1 MEKKLNVAVIGCGNI
16 ANVAHIPNYLQ
27 LPNVEIKYFCDI
39 IPERADKAVE
49 KYGCGKAVYNYKEL
63 LGHDDIDI
71 VSVCTHN
78 DFHAPISIDFMRDGK
93 DVLCEKPAA
102 RTVEEALE
110 MQKVAHETGRILSI
124 GVVNRFC
131 DTVNHIK
138 DLIANGDL
146 GEVYQTYISFRAH
159 RSIPGLG
166 GDFTNKAKSG
176 GGVLIDW
183 GVHYIDLTLY
193 ALGEPTP
200 LTCSG
205 EAFCKL
211 GTPMKDYVCK
221 GMWAAD
227 TMDREN
233 GTYDVDDFVSG
244 FVRTTGS
251 SIAFNGAWAQNIG
264 KNECFVD
271 FIGTKAG
278 IRMDYGGKFVMY
290 STKGDMLTEIIPDN
304 PNQAYNMYEVIGAV
318 VDNGEFMEV
327 QKNFAQN
334 IIVLK
339 TYPGMANAVAT
350 GLDAIDRQP
359 DILGCVAGDDTILIV
374 TRDTDCAKLISE
386 KIKSMLKA
394 I

>member
-1 MEKKLNVAVIGCGNI
+1 MEKKLNVAIIGCGNI
-16 ANVAHIPNYLQ
+16 ANCAHIPNYLK
-27 LPNVEIKYFCDI
+27 LDNVEIKYFCDI

-138 DLIANGDL
+138 NLIADGEL
-146 GEVYQTYISFRAH
+146 GEVYQVYVSFRAH

-166 GDFTNKAKSG
+166 GDFTQKAKSG

-183 GVHYIDLTLY
+183 GVHYLDLTLY
-193 ALGEPTP
+193 CLGEPTP

-205 EAFCKL
+205 EAHSKL
-211 GTPMKDYVCK
+211 GVDMENYVCTS
-221 GMWAAD
+221 MWASDTAD
-227 TMDREN
+227 RSK
-233 GTYDVDDFVSG
+233 GVFDVDDFVTG
-244 FVRTTGS
+244 LVRTTGAT
-251 SIAFNGAWAQNIG
+251 ITFNGAWAQNIG
-264 KNECFVD
+264 EHECFID

-278 IRMDYGGKFVMY
+278 VRMNYGGKFTMY
-290 STKGDMLTEIIPDN
+290 STMNGMLTEITPDYASTGFDYFAEVKSFVN
-304 PNQAYNMYEVIGAV
+304 SAITREPNQAYIDKAV
-318 VDNGEFMEV
+318 VTSKIMDAVYRSSGAHKEV
-327 QKNFAQN
+327 T
-334 IIVLK
+334 L
-339 TYPGMANAVAT
+339 
-350 GLDAIDRQP
+350 
-359 DILGCVAGDDTILIV
+359 
-374 TRDTDCAKLISE
+374 
-386 KIKSMLKA
+386 
-394 I
+394 

>member
-1 MEKKLNVAVIGCGNI
+1 MDKKLNVAIIGCGNI
-16 ANVAHIPNYLQ
+16 ANCAHIPNYLK
-27 LPNVEIKYFCDI
+27 LDNVEIKYFCDI

-110 MQKVAHETGRILSI
+110 MQKVAHETGRLLSI

-138 DLIANGDL
+138 NLIADGEL
-146 GEVYQTYISFRAH
+146 GEVYQVYVSFRAH

-166 GDFTNKAKSG
+166 GDFTQKAKSG

-183 GVHYIDLTLY
+183 GVHYLDLTLY
-193 ALGEPTP
+193 CLGEPTP

-205 EAFCKL
+205 EAHSKL
-211 GTPMKDYVCK
+211 GIDMKNYVCTS
-221 GMWAAD
+221 MWASDTAD
-227 TMDREN
+227 R
-233 GTYDVDDFVSG
+233 GSGVFDVDDFVTG
-244 FVRTTGS
+244 LVRTTGAT
-251 SIAFNGAWAQNIG
+251 ITFNGAWAQNIG
-264 KNECFVD
+264 EHECFID

-278 IRMDYGGKFVMY
+278 IRMNYGGKFTMY
-290 STKGDMLTEIIPDN
+290 STMGGMLTEITPDYASTGFDYFAEVKSFVN
-304 PNQAYNMYEVIGAV
+304 SVITRKPNQAYIDKAV
-318 VDNGEFMEV
+318 VTSKIMDAVYRSSEAHKEV
-327 QKNFAQN
+327 T
-334 IIVLK
+334 L
-339 TYPGMANAVAT
+339 
-350 GLDAIDRQP
+350 
-359 DILGCVAGDDTILIV
+359 
-374 TRDTDCAKLISE
+374 
-386 KIKSMLKA
+386 
-394 I
+394 

>member
-1 MEKKLNVAVIGCGNI
+1 MDKKLNVAIIGCGNI
-16 ANVAHIPNYLQ
+16 ANCAHIPNYLK
-27 LPNVEIKYFCDI
+27 LDNVEIKYFCDI

-110 MQKVAHETGRILSI
+110 MQKVAHETGRLLSI

-138 DLIANGDL
+138 NLIADGEL
-146 GEVYQTYISFRAH
+146 GEVYQVYVSFRAH

-166 GDFTNKAKSG
+166 GDFTQKAKSG

-183 GVHYIDLTLY
+183 GVHYLDLTLY
-193 ALGEPTP
+193 CLGEPTP

-205 EAFCKL
+205 EAHSKL
-211 GTPMKDYVCK
+211 GVDMKNYVCTS
-221 GMWAAD
+221 MWASDTAD
-227 TMDREN
+227 R
-233 GTYDVDDFVSG
+233 GSGVFDVDDFVTG
-244 FVRTTGS
+244 LVRTTGAT
-251 SIAFNGAWAQNIG
+251 ITFNGAWAQNIG
-264 KNECFVD
+264 EHECFID

-278 IRMDYGGKFVMY
+278 IRMNYGGKFTMY
-290 STKGDMLTEIIPDN
+290 STMDGMLTEITPDYASTGFDYFAEVKSFVN
-304 PNQAYNMYEVIGAV
+304 SVITRKPNQAYIDKAV
-318 VDNGEFMEV
+318 VTSKIMDAVYRSSEAHKEV
-327 QKNFAQN
+327 T
-334 IIVLK
+334 L
-339 TYPGMANAVAT
+339 
-350 GLDAIDRQP
+350 
-359 DILGCVAGDDTILIV
+359 
-374 TRDTDCAKLISE
+374 
-386 KIKSMLKA
+386 
-394 I
+394 

>member
-1 MEKKLNVAVIGCGNI
+1 MEKKLNVAIIGCGNI
-16 ANVAHIPNYLQ
+16 ANAAHIPNYLK
-27 LPNVEIKYFCDI
+27 LDNVEIKYFCDI
-39 IPERADKAVE
+39 IPERADRAVE

-110 MQKVAHETGRILSI
+110 MQKVAHETGRLLSI

-138 DLIANGDL
+138 DLIAAGEL
-146 GEVYQTYISFRAH
+146 GEVYQVYVSFRSH

-166 GDFTNKAKSG
+166 GDFTTKSKSG

-193 ALGEPTP
+193 CLGEPKP

-205 EAFCKL
+205 EAHSKL
-211 GTPMKDYVCK
+211 GTEMENYVCK
-221 GMWAAD
+221 SMWASD
-227 TMDREN
+227 SGDIKN
-233 GTYDVDDFVSG
+233 GTFDVDDFVTG
-244 FVRTTGS
+244 MVRTTGAT
-251 SIAFNGAWAQNIG
+251 ITFNGAWAQNIG
-264 KNECFVD
+264 ENECFID

-278 IRMDYGGKFVMY
+278 VRMQYGGKFTMY
-290 STKGDMLTEIIPDN
+290 STMNGMLTEITPDYASTGFDYFAEVKSFVN
-304 PNQAYNMYEVIGAV
+304 SVITREPNQAYIDKAV
-318 VDNGEFMEV
+318 VTS
-327 QKNFAQN
+327 Q
-334 IIVLK
+334 I
-339 TYPGMANAVAT
+339 
-350 GLDAIDRQP
+350 LDAVYRSSE
-359 DILGCVAGDDTILIV
+359 ARKEV
-374 TRDTDCAKLISE
+374 TF
-386 KIKSMLKA
+386 
-394 I
+394 

>member
-1 MEKKLNVAVIGCGNI
+1 MDKKLGVAVIGCGNI
-16 ANVAHIPNYLQ
+16 SGSHIPNYLK
-27 LPNVEIKYFCDI
+27 LDNVEVRYLCDI
-39 IPERADKAVE
+39 IPERADRAVE

-63 LGHDDIDI
+63 LDKDDIDI

-78 DFHAPISIDFMRDGK
+78 DTHAQISIDFMRAGK

-102 RTVEEALE
+102 RILSEALE
-110 MQKVAHETGRILSI
+110 MQKVAHETGRLLSI
-124 GVVNRFC
+124 GVVNRFT
-131 DTVNHIK
+131 DNVNRVRQ
-138 DLIANGDL
+138 LIADGEL
-146 GEVYQTYISFRAH
+146 GEVYHTYISFRSH

-166 GDFTNKAKSG
+166 GDFTTKAVSG

-264 KNECFVD
+264 KSECFVD

-290 STKGDMLTEIIPDN
+290 STKGDMLTEIIPDYASKGFDYAGEVASFVN
-304 PNQAYNMYEVIGAV
+304 SVVTRVPNQAYIDNAV
-318 VDNGEFMEV
+318 VTSKIMDALYRSSAEHREV
-327 QKNFAQN
+327 T
-334 IIVLK
+334 L
-339 TYPGMANAVAT
+339 
-350 GLDAIDRQP
+350 
-359 DILGCVAGDDTILIV
+359 
-374 TRDTDCAKLISE
+374 
-386 KIKSMLKA
+386 
-394 I
+394 